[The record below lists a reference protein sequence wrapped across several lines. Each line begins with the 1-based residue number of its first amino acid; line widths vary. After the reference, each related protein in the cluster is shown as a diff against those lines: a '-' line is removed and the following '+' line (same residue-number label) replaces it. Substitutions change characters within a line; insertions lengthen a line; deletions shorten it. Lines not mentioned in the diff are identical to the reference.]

1 MTDREP
7 TQADTVRLAI
17 EREIFGG
24 HLAPGDALEEGRLA
38 TRFGVSRTPVREA
51 ITQLAQAGLI
61 TKQAHKRAVV
71 AQLDPATLL
80 ELFEALSELEGAAVF
95 LSTSR
100 MSSSEKAALMD
111 IHEAAAENLLNDGD
125 PNEYADLGFAF
136 HQRLVHGCHNTVLI
150 DTTEW
155 LSLRVLP
162 YRRFQV
168 VAPGRLQ
175 KNQADH
181 DAIISA
187 IFAEDAEAARD
198 EIRRHTLEQGDA
210 LMRFIALNKTSHA
223 DFYPSGLIKEHQI

>member
-1 MTDREP
+1 MTEREP

-17 EREIFGG
+17 ERDIFGG
-24 HLAPGDALEEGRLA
+24 QLAPGDALEEGRLA

-71 AQLDPATLL
+71 AQLDPAALL

-100 MSSSEKAALMD
+100 MSSSEKSALIE
-111 IHEAAAENLLNDGD
+111 IHEAAAENLRSEGD

-136 HQRLVHGCHNTVLI
+136 HQRLVQGSHNTVLI

-181 DAIISA
+181 DVIISA
-187 IFAEDAEAARD
+187 IFAGDAEAARD

-210 LMRFIALNKTSHA
+210 FMRFIALNKTSHA